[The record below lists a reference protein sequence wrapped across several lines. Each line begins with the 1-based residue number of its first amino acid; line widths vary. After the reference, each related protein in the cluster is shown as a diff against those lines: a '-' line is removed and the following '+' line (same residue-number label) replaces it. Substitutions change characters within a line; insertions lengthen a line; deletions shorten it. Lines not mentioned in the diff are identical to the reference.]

1 MKKIWILGSFIFM
14 LFCSMSIQA
23 GDYATNALR
32 LPHGKNYLDLR
43 NIQRTDPR
51 DIDMFTHIRIKKNV
65 TYTLVMDLAYIGVDN
80 FSQDEYPYFT
90 HCEKVNV
97 NCQTKEISVDLVNE
111 RWYYSFVS
119 TVETLLFLDIPAM
132 AMEGYNIML
141 YEGTYAQFNG
151 FEYYVSNAPIVYS
164 GVYLVDIDSPAL
176 EADIRHSLS
185 VSDPKGGPIKMELM
199 GGDYEE
205 SNPELGEFTLQYRAT
220 DAMTNTSYFEMV
232 IKVIDRTKPIIDG
245 IDLYTIEHGTPLD
258 LNDILGQ
265 LTVSDNVSS
274 VNTSQIVVKSDNYSS
289 SNQKAGTYEIVL
301 ALKDESLNEATKTIQ
316 IRVTDTKPP
325 MIYGPDVIYTYLS
338 DGPRTLEQITS
349 LYTAIDNHDGDI
361 THKMIIQ
368 LSDYNGTLIKNH
380 TIYVRCTDAAGNQ
393 TLRTVHLHVIDDTAP
408 IFHTT
413 EYVLSIDAYE
423 EMSREEV
430 ISWLENQLQQSG
442 VSPRNIKILL
452 DETEHLQSK
461 RKQAYIYYS
470 YEIDGVN
477 YQSRIAVNYQDTSRT
492 ADTWVYVTISAV
504 VALSGGFFGYKKFKK
519 R

>member
-1 MKKIWILGSFIFM
+1 M
-14 LFCSMSIQA
+14 LVCSISIQA
-23 GDYATNALR
+23 GDYASNALR
-32 LPHGKNYLDLR
+32 LPYGKNYLDLR
-43 NIQRTDPR
+43 NMQRTDPR
-51 DIDMFTHIRIKKNV
+51 DIDMFTHIKIKKHV

-97 NCQTKEISVDLVNE
+97 NCQTKDISVDLVNE
-111 RWYYSFVS
+111 RWYYTFVS
-119 TVETLLFLDIPAM
+119 SVETLLFRDIPAM
-132 AMEGYNIML
+132 AMQGYNIML
-141 YEGTYAQFNG
+141 YEGTYAQFTG

-164 GVYLVDIDSPAL
+164 GVYLVDIDAPAL
-176 EADIRHSLS
+176 EADIRRTLS
-185 VSDPKGGPIKMELM
+185 VSDPKGGPIRMELM

-205 SNPELGEFTLQYRAT
+205 SNPELGEFILQYRAV

-232 IKVIDRTKPIIDG
+232 VKVIDRTKPIIQG
-245 IDLYTIEHGTPLD
+245 IELYTIEHGTPLV
-258 LNDILGQ
+258 LNDILNQ
-265 LTVSDNVSS
+265 LTVSDNVSAVS
-274 VNTSQIVVKSDNYSS
+274 TSNITVLSDNYT
-289 SNQKAGTYEIVL
+289 NNAHQTGTYEIVL
-301 ALKDESLNEATKTIQ
+301 SLKDESMNEATKTIQ

-338 DGPRTLEQITS
+338 DGARTLEQITS

-361 THKMIIQ
+361 TNKINIY
-368 LSDYNGTLIKNH
+368 LADYDGTLIKNH

-413 EYVLSIDAYE
+413 EYVLSIDVYD

-442 VSPRNIKILL
+442 VSPKNIKILL

-461 RKQAYIYYS
+461 RNQAFIYYS
-470 YEIDGVN
+470 YEVDGTS
-477 YQSRIAVNYQDTSRT
+477 YQSRIAVNYPNETNT
-492 ADTWVYVTISAV
+492 PLTWVYIGLGTM
-504 VALSGGFFGYKKFKK
+504 VALSGGFFVYRKIKKH

>member
-1 MKKIWILGSFIFM
+1 M
-14 LFCSMSIQA
+14 LVCSISIQA
-23 GDYATNALR
+23 GDYASNALR
-32 LPHGKNYLDLR
+32 LPYGKNYLDLR
-43 NIQRTDPR
+43 NMQRTDPR
-51 DIDMFTHIRIKKNV
+51 DIDMFTHIKIKKHV

-97 NCQTKEISVDLVNE
+97 NCQTKDISVDLVNE
-111 RWYYSFVS
+111 RWYYTFVS
-119 TVETLLFLDIPAM
+119 SVETLLFRDIPAM
-132 AMEGYNIML
+132 AMQGYNIML
-141 YEGTYAQFNG
+141 YEGTYAQFTG

-164 GVYLVDIDSPAL
+164 GVYLVDIDAPAL
-176 EADIRHSLS
+176 EAEIRSTLS
-185 VSDPKGGPIKMELM
+185 VSDPKGGPIRMELM

-205 SNPELGEFTLQYRAT
+205 SNPELGEFILQYRAV

-232 IKVIDRTKPIIDG
+232 VKVIDRTKPIIQG
-245 IDLYTIEHGTPLD
+245 IELYTIEHGTPLV
-258 LNDILGQ
+258 LNDILNQ
-265 LTVSDNVSS
+265 LTVSDNVSAVS
-274 VNTSQIVVKSDNYSS
+274 TSNITVLSDNYT
-289 SNQKAGTYEIVL
+289 NNAHQTGTYEIVL
-301 ALKDESLNEATKTIQ
+301 SLKDESMNEATKTIQ

-338 DGPRTLEQITS
+338 DGARTLEQITS

-361 THKMIIQ
+361 TNKINIY
-368 LSDYNGTLIKNH
+368 LADYDGTLIKNH

-413 EYVLSIDAYE
+413 EYVLSIDVYD

-442 VSPRNIKILL
+442 VSPKNIKILL

-461 RKQAYIYYS
+461 RNQAFIYYS
-470 YEIDGVN
+470 YEVDGTS
-477 YQSRIAVNYQDTSRT
+477 YQSRIAVNYPNETNT
-492 ADTWVYVTISAV
+492 PLTWVYIGLGTM
-504 VALSGGFFGYKKFKK
+504 VALSGGFFVYRKIKKH

>member
-1 MKKIWILGSFIFM
+1 LKKIWILGSLILM
-14 LFCSMSIQA
+14 LVCSMSVQA
-23 GDYATNALR
+23 GDYASNALR
-32 LPHGKNYLDLR
+32 LPYGKNYLDLR
-43 NIQRTDPR
+43 NMQRTDPR

-97 NCQTKEISVDLVNE
+97 NCQIQDINVDLVNE

-119 TVETLLFLDIPAM
+119 SVETLIFKDIPAM
-132 AMEGYNIML
+132 ATEGYNIML
-141 YEGTYAQFNG
+141 YEGTYAQFTG
-151 FEYYVSNAPIVYS
+151 FEYYVSNAPIMYS
-164 GVYLVDIDSPAL
+164 GVYLVDIDSPAR
-176 EADIRHSLS
+176 ESDIRGKLS

-199 GGDYEE
+199 GGNYND
-205 SNPELGEFTLQYRAT
+205 SNPQLGEYVLQYRAT

-232 IKVIDRTKPIIDG
+232 IKVIDRTKPSIDG
-245 IDLYTIEHGTPLD
+245 IDFYNIEHGTPWV
-258 LNDILGQ
+258 LNDILRQ
-265 LTVSDNVSS
+265 LTVSDNVS
-274 VNTSQIVVKSDNYSS
+274 NLTTSNIVVKSDNYST
-289 SNQKAGTYEIVL
+289 SNQKTGTYEIVL
-301 ALKDESLNEATKTIQ
+301 SLKDDSLNETTKTIQ

-361 THKMIIQ
+361 TNKILIQ

-413 EYVLSIDAYE
+413 EYVLSIDVYE
-423 EMSREEV
+423 EMTRDEV
-430 ISWLENQLQQSG
+430 IAWLESQLHQSG

-461 RKQAYIYYS
+461 RSQAFIYYS
-470 YEIDGVN
+470 YEIDGVS
-477 YQSRIAVNYQDTSRT
+477 YQSRIAVNYTDTSHT
-492 ADTWVYVTISAV
+492 ADTWVYVIISVAV
-504 VALSGGFFGYKKFKK
+504 TLSGGFFGYKKFKK